1 MELDAK
7 EMQLAIEALIAYK
20 DDDNEEYNE
29 DLDLLITKFSTY
41 LKGGE
46 SWVTQATLKFLRD
59 FSKKSK
65 KNGLYQLTAM
75 ITSSCLML
83 PKKSWKDLRT

>member
-46 SWVTQATLKFLRD
+46 T
-59 FSKKSK
+59 
-65 KNGLYQLTAM
+65 NG
-75 ITSSCLML
+75 
-83 PKKSWKDLRT
+83 

>member
-29 DLDLLITKFSTY
+29 DLDLLITKFKTY

-46 SWVTQATLKFLRD
+46 
-59 FSKKSK
+59 
-65 KNGLYQLTAM
+65 N
-75 ITSSCLML
+75 
-83 PKKSWKDLRT
+83 

>member
-46 SWVTQATLKFLRD
+46 TK
-59 FSKKSK
+59 
-65 KNGLYQLTAM
+65 
-75 ITSSCLML
+75 
-83 PKKSWKDLRT
+83 

>member
-20 DDDNEEYNE
+20 DDNEQYNE

-46 SWVTQATLKFLRD
+46 TK
-59 FSKKSK
+59 
-65 KNGLYQLTAM
+65 
-75 ITSSCLML
+75 
-83 PKKSWKDLRT
+83 

>member
-46 SWVTQATLKFLRD
+46 TND
-59 FSKKSK
+59 
-65 KNGLYQLTAM
+65 
-75 ITSSCLML
+75 
-83 PKKSWKDLRT
+83 